1 MPWSGEVVFLA
12 AIQTSLLVRVVAVE
26 AAVVVVGIAAVLGHG
41 LWTGVAEQRD
51 TARLARGR
59 TALESILDRG
69 GGLGVLASLPRRL
82 RLEVLLGVA
91 PSLAGAQRLRLTA
104 LADELGILASAEARC
119 RSRWWWRRLHG
130 ARLCTLL
137 GGGAMAVPPLLD
149 DQRKEV
155 RAQAAQWVAQSH
167 DEELI
172 HRLLRILDLDNGT
185 TRFAVKD
192 SLVRI
197 GRPVVGP
204 LAEHLA
210 VRAGLSLAPALE
222 VALALADPALL
233 PAVLALCTDEVPLVR
248 ALAASVAGAIG
259 GGPAVEA
266 VSLMLGDDAAEVRAA
281 AARALGRA
289 GHWPAAPSLFGLLS
303 DASWEVRLQAAVAL
317 RTLGTPGMLFLRRAA
332 SSGDN
337 DASDAARLMLDLPD
351 SALRTL

>member
-1 MPWSGEVVFLA
+1 MPWNGELVLLVA
-12 AIQTSLLVRVVAVE
+12 VQTSLLVQVVVVE
-26 AAVVVVGIAAVLGHG
+26 ASVVVVGIALVLGHG
-41 LWTGVAEQRD
+41 LWTVVAEQRNVVRV
-51 TARLARGR
+51 AGGR
-59 TALESILDRG
+59 KALQSVLDEGNGYR
-69 GGLGVLASLPRRL
+69 VLAGLPQRL

-91 PSLAGAQRLRLTA
+91 PSLAGAQRQRLTA
-104 LADELGILASAEARC
+104 LAEDLGILSSAEVRC

-137 GGGAMAVPPLLD
+137 GGGTTAVPPLLGD
-149 DQRKEV
+149 RRKDV
-155 RAQAAQWVAQSH
+155 RAQAAQWVVRHH
-167 DEELI
+167 DDGLI
-172 HRLLRILDLDNGT
+172 HRLLRTLDVDDGT

-204 LAEHLA
+204 LAEHLS
-210 VRAGLSLAPALE
+210 VRAGPSLAPALE
-222 VALALADPALL
+222 VAMALADPALL
-233 PAVLALCTDEVPLVR
+233 PAALALCVDEVPRIR

-259 GGPAVEA
+259 GGPAAEA
-266 VSLMLGDDAAEVRAA
+266 VSLMLGDDTAEVRAA

-289 GHWPAAPSLFGLLS
+289 GHWPAAPSLFNLLG
-303 DASWEVRLQAAVAL
+303 DASWEVRLQSAIAL

-337 DASDAARLMLDLPD
+337 DAADAARLMLDLPD